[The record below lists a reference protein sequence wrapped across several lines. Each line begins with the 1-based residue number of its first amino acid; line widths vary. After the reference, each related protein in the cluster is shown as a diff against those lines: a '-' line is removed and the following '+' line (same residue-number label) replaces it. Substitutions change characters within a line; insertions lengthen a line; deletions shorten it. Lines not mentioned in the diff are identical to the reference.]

1 MNVNQVNLAGNLT
14 RDPELRYTPQGKSVC
29 EASIAINKRWTTESG
44 EQRESTVFVNLVIWG
59 KRGEAFAKHLKKGQP
74 VYVSGELSQESW
86 DDKKTGE
93 KKSKTRVT
101 VNEWQFCGGKREE
114 APSAPRPAASP
125 TAQPTAP
132 APAGDQP
139 PEEDDVPF

>member
-44 EQRESTVFVNLVIWG
+44 EQKESTVFVSLVIWG
-59 KRGEAFAKHLKKGQP
+59 KRGEAFAKYLKKGQP

-101 VNEWQFCGGKREE
+101 VNDWQFCGGKLEG
-114 APSAPRPAASP
+114 ATPRPTAAP
-125 TAQPTAP
+125 APQPTAP
-132 APAGDQP
+132 APAGEQP
-139 PEEDDVPF
+139 PEEDFVPF